1 MDNAFFDENIQRIDE
16 CIYKIKLN
24 KFDNL
29 VYNEFAPTFNK
40 HQLSNALPCQ
50 TVEKHWRTPESSGQ
64 K

>member
-50 TVEKHWRTPESSGQ
+50 TVEKH
-64 K
+64 